1 MMFVATWDI
10 FFKSNSSA
18 NDRSALQKTLYSTTA
33 FLVWT
38 RVIHL
43 LKIFTHTSYL
53 LRLATE
59 ILFRIRWLIAF
70 IVISLLS
77 FGFVFYYVDDS
88 MNTQPIDGVKQI
100 FDVLVGQYDVSAF
113 ANTYQTIL
121 LVLVASFNGFFIFTI
136 LVQLSVA
143 SFTKSDG
150 STAGGVWSNEAYLD
164 KASLMGL
171 YSYLIAE
178 TPIRRNFNQYLTI
191 ATKID
196 HHKKGLAKKAA
207 LGESQL
213 AGDSNDPRAM
223 QVKSMKTIERRIA

>member
-1 MMFVATWDI
+1 MFVATWDI
-10 FFKSNSSA
+10 FFKSDSS
-18 NDRSALQKTLYSTTA
+18 NNGTSALQKTLYSTTA

-53 LRLATE
+53 LRLATD
-59 ILFRIRWLIAF
+59 ILFKIRWLIAF

-100 FDVLVGQYDVSAF
+100 FHVLLGQYDINAF

-121 LVLVASFNGFFIFTI
+121 LVIIASFNAFFIFTI
-136 LVQLSVA
+136 LVQLSVG
-143 SFTKSDG
+143 SFTNGDG
-150 STAGGVWSNEAYLD
+150 SNGGGVWSNEAYLD
-164 KASLMGL
+164 KASIMGL
-171 YSYLIAE
+171 YAYLIAE
-178 TPIRRNFNQYLTI
+178 MPIRRSFNQYLTI

-196 HHKKGLAKKAA
+196 HHKKGHARKAGP
-207 LGESQL
+207 GESQL
-213 AGDSNDPRAM
+213 AGESSDPRAV
-223 QVKSMKTIERRIA
+223 QAKQMKTIERRLA